1 MTKTTKIKSGTKQ
14 NPLNPGKRIKFW
26 VKNRDLN
33 WEVEGG
39 FTTEL
44 AARIWCEEWN
54 SHPDVMREQMK
65 VFPA

>member
-1 MTKTTKIKSGTKQ
+1 MARKTRTTGTKQ
-14 NPLNPGKRIKFW
+14 NPIDREGNIKFW

-39 FTTEL
+39 FYTEL
-44 AARIWCEEWN
+44 AARIFCEEWN
-54 SHPDVMREQMK
+54 SHPNVMREQMK